1 MGSDFRRYICSL
13 GGGAGAGTPSPGSVG
28 SQGEGGVGDYG
39 GRSCILISPAANRG
53 GRCQTRD
60 SLTPG
65 NGTSSEG
72 GCKHPGRAL
81 HSGLPAGGLKT
92 RLTPTLP
99 DAGAASQGGAC
110 ARDTWH
116 HHPEPA
122 PWAPRA
128 EGGAEE
134 VRTVSTGQQTP
145 PPSPPQATQPPG
157 GLGTSREARVQRGLR
172 SPQHCPLQP
181 GWTRLRITPDAP
193 QAACWA
199 GGQAWGPPT
208 GWPRGRLWAEGGGV
222 PTSGV
227 SAPQEVRRPCV
238 FIPGLWIKLTAAQV
252 GSGGGL
258 LGGWG
263 PSLTGEGG
271 AGLDTEAGVPARG
284 TGAAWPPAL
293 GQTTPSHPRPC
304 SGCSGLQDSRPQGTA
319 AGALREGAWEGLGS
333 GLLNKGV
340 LRNNTCAL
348 GGAEGLILPRCPHGR
363 PQLLG
368 SSPASPPSLPS
379 LFLLPSVSLPCSPS
393 FLSPVSPLTRQP
405 PGRGKP

>member
-13 GGGAGAGTPSPGSVG
+13 GTPSPGSVG

-53 GRCQTRD
+53 GGCQTRD

-81 HSGLPAGGLKT
+81 HLGLPAGGLKT

-99 DAGAASQGGAC
+99 DAGAASQGGPGHGTCGTTALNPPRGPQGQKEEQKRSPRC
-110 ARDTWH
+110 PLARRPLH
-116 HHPEPA
+116 HHR
-122 PWAPRA
+122 PRRLNA
-128 EGGAEE
+128 QGAW
-134 VRTVSTGQQTP
+134 GP
-145 PPSPPQATQPPG
+145 
-157 GLGTSREARVQRGLR
+157 SREARVQRGLR
-172 SPQHCPLQP
+172 SPQRCPLQP
-181 GWTRLRITPDAP
+181 GWPRLRITPDDP

-199 GGQAWGPPT
+199 GVQAWGPPT
-208 GWPRGRLWAEGGGV
+208 GWPRGQLRAGGGV
-222 PTSGV
+222 LTSGG

-252 GSGGGL
+252 GSGGGP
-258 LGGWG
+258 LGGRG

-284 TGAAWPPAL
+284 MGAAWPPAV
-293 GQTTPSHPRPC
+293 GQTTPCPSHPRPC

-333 GLLNKGV
+333 G
-340 LRNNTCAL
+340 ASEQ
-348 GGAEGLILPRCPHGR
+348 GGC
-363 PQLLG
+363 
-368 SSPASPPSLPS
+368 
-379 LFLLPSVSLPCSPS
+379 
-393 FLSPVSPLTRQP
+393 
-405 PGRGKP
+405 